1 VTSHPRLPL
10 PHITRIAL
18 DDIDHQLIGLLQ
30 RDGRASYAELAP
42 AVGLSAPAVRQR
54 VQRLIEGNVVQIVAV
69 TDPLALGLPVMALV
83 GIRVSGDALAVADA
97 LGAID
102 RVIYVVVT
110 GGSFDVFAEVVC
122 QDMAELFDVINAKI
136 RPMDG
141 VGSVESFP
149 YFDIRTHRF
158 TWDTSSGAEDVGP

>member
-1 VTSHPRLPL
+1 VTSQHPRQPQ
-10 PHITRIAL
+10 PHITRIPL

-54 VQRLIEGNVVQIVAV
+54 VQRLIEGGVVQIVAV

-83 GIRVSGDALAVADA
+83 GIKVSGDALAVADA
-97 LGAID
+97 LGTIP

-110 GGSFDVFAEVVC
+110 GGAYDVFAEVVC
-122 QDMAELFDVINAKI
+122 EDMAELFEVINLQI
-136 RPMDG
+136 RPMYG
-141 VGSVESFP
+141 VATVESFP

-158 TWDTSSGAEDVGP
+158 TWDTASD

>member
-1 VTSHPRLPL
+1 MTSDAAKPE
-10 PHITRIAL
+10 PHITRISL
-18 DDIDHQLIGLLQ
+18 DAIDHQLIGLLQ
-30 RDGRASYAELAP
+30 RDGRASYADLAP

-54 VQRLIEGNVVQIVAV
+54 VQRLIEGGVVQIVAV

-83 GIRVSGDALAVADA
+83 GIKVNGDALAVADA

-110 GGSFDVFAEVVC
+110 GGAYDVFAEVVC
-122 QDMAELFDVINAKI
+122 GDMSELFHVINGEI
-136 RPMDG
+136 RPMPG
-141 VGSVESFP
+141 VAAVESFP

-158 TWDTSSGAEDVGP
+158 TWDTSTD

>member
-1 VTSHPRLPL
+1 M
-10 PHITRIAL
+10 TRIPL
-18 DDIDHQLIGLLQ
+18 DEIDHQLIGLLQ

-54 VQRLIEGNVVQIVAV
+54 VQRLIEGGVVQIVAV

-97 LGAID
+97 LGTIE

-110 GGSFDVFAEVVC
+110 SGAYDLFAEVVC
-122 QDMAELFDVINAKI
+122 QDMTELFTIINTQI
-136 RPMDG
+136 RPMPDVAG
-141 VGSVESFP
+141 VESFP
-149 YFDIRTHRF
+149 YFDIHTHRF
-158 TWDTSSGAEDVGP
+158 TWDTSQA

>member
-1 VTSHPRLPL
+1 MTPQPHQPQ
-10 PHITRIAL
+10 PHITRIPL

-69 TDPLALGLPVMALV
+69 TDPLALGLPVMSLV
-83 GIRVSGDALAVADA
+83 GIRVSGDALAVADS
-97 LGAID
+97 LGAIE

-110 GGSFDVFAEVVC
+110 GGSFDLFAEVVC
-122 QDMAELFDVINAKI
+122 EDMAELFDLINSRI
-136 RPMDG
+136 RPMQG
-141 VGSVESFP
+141 VSSVESFP

-158 TWDTSSGAEDVGP
+158 TWETSQADGSGSS